1 MLGLLTL
8 SAVAY
13 AAGTVVSLL
22 LVVEPAE
29 QQLLFGATVSDWF
42 WVLSALLFATLAVVI
57 SLIIRAVL
65 AADRGAGV
73 AVSLLGLLGIGFALL
88 SITHGYGWVVLAAS
102 LGLLAM
108 NQTSAAQA
116 WYRT

>member
-57 SLIIRAVL
+57 SLILSMAF
-65 AADRGAGV
+65 AGV
-73 AVSLLGLLGIGFALL
+73 LMQRLVKRHAPPAEES
-88 SITHGYGWVVLAAS
+88 
-102 LGLLAM
+102 
-108 NQTSAAQA
+108 
-116 WYRT
+116 